1 MILEDIFIIIN
12 FALLIVIIFILLQVR
27 ALNLKLNSIN
37 KTVEV
42 SRTELKGIKNKLSE
56 IDKSGSSLTEKDLRH
71 ISSNISMNSKRF

>member
-12 FALLIVIIFILLQVR
+12 FALLIVIILILLQVR

-42 SRTELKGIKNKLSE
+42 SRTELKGVNHPSLSE
-56 IDKSGSSLTEKDLRH
+56 GACLVRDKSNWLIRRH
-71 ISSNISMNSKRF
+71 